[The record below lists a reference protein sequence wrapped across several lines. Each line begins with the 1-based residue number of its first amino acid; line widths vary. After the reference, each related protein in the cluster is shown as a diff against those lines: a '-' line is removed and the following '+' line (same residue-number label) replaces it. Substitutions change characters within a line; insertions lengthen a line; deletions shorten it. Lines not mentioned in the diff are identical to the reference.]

1 MNFIANVRIMP
12 HNVLLDPQGKAVL
25 LGLKNLQITTITD
38 VRIGKNIVLH
48 LTADTEA
55 EAHAH
60 TQKACKELLC
70 NAIMEFFE
78 YDLVAV
84 A

>member
-1 MNFIANVRIMP
+1 MP

-25 LGLKNLQITTITD
+25 LGLKNLQITTIQD

-48 LTADTEA
+48 ITANTEN
-55 EAHAH
+55 EARTH
-60 TQKACKELLC
+60 TEKACNELLA

-78 YDLVAV
+78 YDLVQIK
-84 A
+84 